1 MSLSGM
7 FNNLKTRTV
16 LNILV
21 KLRSYLTDTTVCLL
35 QTVHSSVRSE
45 NQVEHV
51 NTALA
56 KSSFIN
62 HTVSGTHRYRH
73 H

>member
-1 MSLSGM
+1 MSHSGM
-7 FNNLKTRTV
+7 FNNLKTCTV

-21 KLRSYLTDTTVCLL
+21 KFRSYLTETTVCLL

-51 NTALA
+51 NTALP
-56 KSSFIN
+56 KPTFIN
-62 HTVSGTHRYRH
+62 HTVSGTHMYRH